1 MVAPGAPAAAGA
13 PSAGHPDPA
22 TMFFELLSG
31 MSPADIERLTLELAA
46 PNDLAS
52 MALNELLRDEAAVAA
67 ALSAL
72 KYIMAMPDDAA
83 ARWGAPVAQ
92 HRCAKRD
99 GNCMAKL
106 GRESPALLDEWHAR
120 LRAAKDAAARAA
132 ALDNAVR
139 ERPGA
144 KRQRLGGGASASLSA
159 LAMQV
164 QGAAAAT
171 ATPETEAEAAAA
183 VRRLMNEQGCC
194 AGAENAFL
202 HGFVGR
208 SNDFMYKDLKS
219 GASMPECMMKSTV
232 CSSSCKHSSQCTK
245 WCGSWLKLSYAIRK
259 CVSSFCTCVTWAR
272 AHTGPAKVVQNKK
285 TRTYRP
291 PRSTPHDLNR

>member
-1 MVAPGAPAAAGA
+1 MPSTGAPN
-13 PSAGHPDPA
+13 
-22 TMFFELLSG
+22 E
-31 MSPADIERLTLELAA
+31 
-46 PNDLAS
+46 
-52 MALNELLRDEAAVAA
+52 MANA
-67 ALSAL
+67 
-72 KYIMAMPDDAA
+72 
-83 ARWGAPVAQ
+83 
-92 HRCAKRD
+92 
-99 GNCMAKL
+99 MAKL

-245 WCGSWLKLSYAIRK
+245 WCGSWFKLRCDQEVRFIVLY
-259 CVSSFCTCVTWAR
+259 TWPLRGRESGTA
-272 AHTGPAKVVQNKK
+272 TPAKVVQNKNTHLQTASEHPPRPK
-285 TRTYRP
+285 PVRLLGPTARAPSTSRPRP
-291 PRSTPHDLNR
+291 PRPATSRTVIYESARRSPCAPPRLRSLARQQLAPDTS